1 MSGPVDPPK
10 RTIHSVEAAVAANRD
25 LGAEY
30 HLLRLAAPEAASH
43 ARAGQFLMLGLLDRV
58 DPLLPRP
65 FAFFDIDRDAGEIS
79 VLCRIVG
86 RGTRILAELPP
97 GEKLRLT
104 GPLGRGWRRPEETKE
119 ASPQRALRT
128 QRTADDLGNGKS
140 LDSSSSAGSAC
151 SAVKKE
157 SAAILVA
164 GGTAWAA
171 LHLLAKELAADGRE
185 VCAIWGGPSEESFP
199 DREAVSPPGVS
210 VRLSTDDGSCGFSGT
225 AVDCLCELVGK
236 GTGDRKPL
244 LYGAGPIPMLRAL
257 ASFASDW
264 RIPLQVSLEARM
276 ACGIGVCRGC
286 VVNAREPHT
295 ETGLHRRAVCT
306 DGPVFDA
313 GDLDWENLR

>member
-1 MSGPVDPPK
+1 MSDPADPPK

-25 LGAEY
+25 LGAGY
-30 HLLRLAAPEAASH
+30 RLLRLVAPEVASH
-43 ARAGQFLMLGLLDRV
+43 ARAGQFLMLGLPGTD

-65 FAFFDIDRDAGEIS
+65 FAFFDVDRDAGEVS
-79 VLCRIVG
+79 VLCKVVG

-97 GEKLRLT
+97 GERLRLT
-104 GPLGRGWRRPEETKE
+104 GPLGRGWRRPGEAKV

-128 QRTADDLGNGKS
+128 QRTADDLGDGRS
-140 LDSSSSAGSAC
+140 LDSPSSAGSAC
-151 SAVKKE
+151 SAVKEE
-157 SAAILVA
+157 SAAILIA

-171 LHLLAKELAADGRE
+171 LHLLAKELAADGCE
-185 VCAIWGGPSEESFP
+185 VCAIWGGPCEASFP
-199 DREAVSPPGVS
+199 DREAVSAPGVS

-225 AVDCLCELVGK
+225 AVDCLCEFVGK
-236 GTGDRKPL
+236 GTGDRKPV
-244 LYGAGPIPMLRAL
+244 LYGAGPLPMLAKL
-257 ASFASDW
+257 AEFARDGE
-264 RIPLQVSLEARM
+264 LACQVSLEARM

-313 GDLDWENLR
+313 RDLDWENLR